1 MKLAVVGSINTDMTV
16 TAERIPLKGETLMG
30 DSLSYIPG
38 GKGANQAVAMAKL
51 GAEVEMFGCV
61 GNDDNGRRMLDNLNR
76 VGVKTEHIQVL
87 EGVPTGI
94 AMITVGES
102 DNTIIV
108 VPGANGK
115 VDKAY
120 VDGIKDEL
128 VKYDMVVLQHEIPL
142 ETVHYIAE
150 FCYENNIPVT
160 PRGAGTGLVG
170 SSVAIEHGIM
180 IDSSLMNHILELD
193 EENLTITVEPGVLLM
208 ELAAYVEDH
217 DFFYPPDPGEK
228 SATIGGNISTNAGG
242 MRAVK
247 YGVTRDYVRGLEVVL
262 PNGKI
267 VEFGGKVVKN
277 SSGYSLKDLMIGSE
291 GTLGFITKAT
301 LKLLPLPKK
310 AISLLI
316 PFKTLKE
323 AIDTVPLII
332 KSKAIPTAIEFMQRE
347 VIIDAEEY
355 LGKKFPDSQSDAYLL
370 LKFDGNSTEEIEADY
385 DKVAKL
391 CLEAG
396 ALDVLISDTEE
407 REESIWKARGAFL
420 EAIKGSTTDMDEVDM
435 VVPRNKVNEMVEYLH
450 NLHNEVDIRIKSFG
464 HAGDGNLHSY
474 ILKDDLSQE
483 EFEKRMAA
491 AMEKIYEKAA
501 QLGGKVS
508 GEHGIGFAKK
518 PYLRESLDPE
528 TIELMSGIKKAFDPK
543 NILNP
548 HKVFQS

>member
-1 MKLAVVGSINTDMTV
+1 MPYPYKKMTQEDFDKIIEITDNERVWVGDEI
-16 TAERIPLKGETLMG
+16 
-30 DSLSYIPG
+30 
-38 GKGANQAVAMAKL
+38 AK
-51 GAEVEMFGCV
+51 E
-61 GNDDNGRRMLDNLNR
+61 
-76 VGVKTEHIQVL
+76 
-87 EGVPTGI
+87 
-94 AMITVGES
+94 
-102 DNTIIV
+102 
-108 VPGANGK
+108 
-115 VDKAY
+115 Y
-120 VDGIKDEL
+120 YKDEMPEYGVFPPEL
-128 VKYDMVVLQHEIPL
+128 YVEVLNKEEVSEIMKY
-142 ETVHYIAE
+142 A
-150 FCYENNIPVT
+150 YEQNIPVVC
-160 PRGAGTGLVG
+160 RGAGTGLAG
-170 SSVAIEHGIM
+170 GATCKYGGIM
-180 IDSSLMNHILELD
+180 LSVMRMNKIFPVDHK
-193 EENLTITVEPGVLLM
+193 NQTITAQSGALLIDIQ
-208 ELAAYVEDH
+208 AAAKEEGL
-217 DFFYPPDPGEK
+217 FYPPDPGEK

-483 EFEKRMAA
+483 EFEKRMAE

-528 TIELMSGIKKAFDPK
+528 TVELMSGIKKAFDPK

>member
-1 MKLAVVGSINTDMTV
+1 MSYKKFDEADLAV
-16 TAERIPLKGETLMG
+16 
-30 DSLSYIPG
+30 
-38 GKGANQAVAMAKL
+38 
-51 GAEVEMFGCV
+51 
-61 GNDDNGRRMLDNLNR
+61 
-76 VGVKTEHIQVL
+76 
-87 EGVPTGI
+87 
-94 AMITVGES
+94 
-102 DNTIIV
+102 
-108 VPGANGK
+108 
-115 VDKAY
+115 
-120 VDGIKDEL
+120 IKDIIDDPERVLYKDQINEEYSHDEL
-128 VKYDMVVLQHEIPL
+128 SGTSSYPDVVVKAVSAEEISQIMK
-142 ETVHYIAE
+142 YA
-150 FCYENNIPVT
+150 YNNNIPVT

-170 SSVAIEHGIM
+170 SCVAMEHGIM

-193 EENLTITVEPGVLLM
+193 EENLTVTVEPGVLLM
-208 ELAAYVEDH
+208 ELASYVEDH

-262 PNGKI
+262 PNGTI

-291 GTLGFITKAT
+291 GTLGFITKAI

-316 PFKTLKE
+316 PFPTLKQ

-332 KSKAIPTAIEFMQRE
+332 QSKVIPTAIEFMQRE

-370 LKFDGNSTEEIEADY
+370 LKFDGNSTEEIEAAY

-391 CLEAG
+391 CLEQG
-396 ALDVLISDTEE
+396 AIDVLISDTEE

-420 EAIKGSTTDMDEVDM
+420 EAIKGSTTYMDEVDM
-435 VVPRNKVNEMVEYLH
+435 VVPRNRVNEMVEYLH
-450 NLHNEVDIRIKSFG
+450 SLHTEVDIRIKTFG

-474 ILKDDLSQE
+474 ILRDDLSQE
-483 EFEKRMAA
+483 EFERRMEL
-491 AMEKIYEKAA
+491 AMEKIYQKAKE
-501 QLGGKVS
+501 LGGQVS

-518 PYLRESLDPE
+518 PYLRESLDE
-528 TIELMSGIKKAFDPK
+528 ANLALMAGIKKAFDPK

-548 HKVFQS
+548 HKVFQQ

>member
-1 MKLAVVGSINTDMTV
+1 MTQEDFDKIIEITDNERVWVGDEI
-16 TAERIPLKGETLMG
+16 
-30 DSLSYIPG
+30 
-38 GKGANQAVAMAKL
+38 AK
-51 GAEVEMFGCV
+51 E
-61 GNDDNGRRMLDNLNR
+61 
-76 VGVKTEHIQVL
+76 
-87 EGVPTGI
+87 
-94 AMITVGES
+94 
-102 DNTIIV
+102 
-108 VPGANGK
+108 
-115 VDKAY
+115 Y
-120 VDGIKDEL
+120 YKDEMPEYGVFPPEL
-128 VKYDMVVLQHEIPL
+128 YVEVLNKEEVSEIMKY
-142 ETVHYIAE
+142 A
-150 FCYENNIPVT
+150 YEQNIPVVC
-160 PRGAGTGLVG
+160 RGAGTGLAG
-170 SSVAIEHGIM
+170 GATCKYGGIM
-180 IDSSLMNHILELD
+180 LSVMRMNKIFPVDHK
-193 EENLTITVEPGVLLM
+193 NQTITAQPGALLIDIQV
-208 ELAAYVEDH
+208 AAKEEGL
-217 DFFYPPDPGEK
+217 FYPPDPGEK

-483 EFEKRMAA
+483 EFEKRMAE

-528 TIELMSGIKKAFDPK
+528 TVELMSGIKKAFDPK

>member
-1 MKLAVVGSINTDMTV
+1 MSYKKFDTADLKAIEEIITDP
-16 TAERIPLKGETLMG
+16 ERILYGENINEEY
-30 DSLSYIPG
+30 S
-38 GKGANQAVAMAKL
+38 
-51 GAEVEMFGCV
+51 
-61 GNDDNGRRMLDNLNR
+61 
-76 VGVKTEHIQVL
+76 H
-87 EGVPTGI
+87 
-94 AMITVGES
+94 
-102 DNTIIV
+102 
-108 VPGANGK
+108 
-115 VDKAY
+115 
-120 VDGIKDEL
+120 DEL
-128 VKYDMVVLQHEIPL
+128 SGTNSYPDVVVKAVSADEISKIMA
-142 ETVHYIAE
+142 YA
-150 FCYENNIPVT
+150 YEKNIPVT

-170 SSVAIEHGIM
+170 SSVAMEHGIM
-180 IDSSLMNHILELD
+180 VDSSLMNHILELD

-208 ELAAYVEDH
+208 ELSAYVEEH

-316 PFKTLKE
+316 PFPSLKQ

-332 KSKAIPTAIEFMQRE
+332 KSKAIPTAVEFMQRE

-370 LKFDGNSTEEIEADY
+370 LKFDGNSTEEIEQQY
-385 DKVAKL
+385 DRVAKL
-391 CLEAG
+391 CLEQG
-396 ALDVLISDTEE
+396 AIDVLISDTEE
-407 REESIWKARGAFL
+407 REDSIWKARGAFL
-420 EAIKGSTTDMDEVDM
+420 EAIKGSTTYMDEVDM
-435 VVPRNKVNEMVEYLH
+435 VVPRNKVNEMVDYLH

-474 ILKDDLSQE
+474 ILQDDLSQE
-483 EFEKRMAA
+483 EFEKRMGL
-491 AMEKIYEKAA
+491 AMDKIYQKAKE
-501 QLGGKVS
+501 LGGQVS
-508 GEHGIGFAKK
+508 GEHGIGYAKK
-518 PYLRESLDPE
+518 PYLKESLDPE
-528 TIELMSGIKKAFDPK
+528 TIALMNGVKHTFDPK

>member
-1 MKLAVVGSINTDMTV
+1 MGNYKKL
-16 TAERIPLKGETLMG
+16 
-30 DSLSYIPG
+30 DSADITYI
-38 GKGANQAVAMAKL
+38 K
-51 GAEVEMFGCV
+51 E
-61 GNDDNGRRMLDNLNR
+61 
-76 VGVKTEHIQVL
+76 
-87 EGVPTGI
+87 
-94 AMITVGES
+94 
-102 DNTIIV
+102 IV
-108 VPGANGK
+108 
-115 VDKAY
+115 
-120 VDGIKDEL
+120 KDEERVL
-128 VKYDMVVLQHEIPL
+128 TGDFINEEYSHDELGGTSSYPDVVVRAKSPEEIAAIMKY
-142 ETVHYIAE
+142 A
-150 FCYENNIPVT
+150 YENNIPVT

-396 ALDVLISDTEE
+396 AIDVLVADTPALKKDA
-407 REESIWKARGAFL
+407 WAVRGALL
-420 EAIKGSTTDMDEVDM
+420 EAIEADTVLLDECDV
-435 VVPRNKVNEMVEYLH
+435 VVPTNKIAEFLTYTKSLEAEADFRV
-450 NLHNEVDIRIKSFG
+450 KSFG
-464 HAGDGNLHSY
+464 HAGDGNLHIYACSN
-474 ILKDDLSQE
+474 DME
-483 EFEKRMAA
+483 EAEFKKQVAVFMDKVYA
-491 AMEKIYEKAA
+491 KATEF
-501 QLGGKVS
+501 GGMIS

>member
-1 MKLAVVGSINTDMTV
+1 MPEKQKINILWFTKDLRTRDSESLYKAMREDLPFLAVYVFDADFFAQKQLGFRKI
-16 TAERIPLKGETLMG
+16 
-30 DSLSYIPG
+30 
-38 GKGANQAVAMAKL
+38 GKYRAKFL
-51 GAEVEMFGCV
+51 
-61 GNDDNGRRMLDNLNR
+61 
-76 VGVKTEHIQVL
+76 L
-87 EGVPTGI
+87 E
-94 AMITVGES
+94 
-102 DNTIIV
+102 
-108 VPGANGK
+108 
-115 VDKAY
+115 
-120 VDGIKDEL
+120 
-128 VKYDMVVLQHEIPL
+128 
-142 ETVHYIAE
+142 
-150 FCYENNIPVT
+150 
-160 PRGAGTGLVG
+160 
-170 SSVAIEHGIM
+170 SV
-180 IDSSLMNHILELD
+180 
-193 EENLTITVEPGVLLM
+193 ENLKQN
-208 ELAAYVEDH
+208 LAKQKIH
-217 DFFYPPDPGEK
+217 F
-228 SATIGGNISTNAGG
+228 S
-242 MRAVK
+242 VK
-247 YGVTRDYVRGLEVVL
+247 YGKTEDVFKEISEKFEIVKIFCQDEWTKEEVDL
-262 PNGKI
+262 QAKI
-267 VEFGGKVVKN
+267 E
-277 SSGYSLKDLMIGSE
+277 
-291 GTLGFITKAT
+291 
-301 LKLLPLPKK
+301 
-310 AISLLI
+310 
-316 PFKTLKE
+316 
-323 AIDTVPLII
+323 
-332 KSKAIPTAIEFMQRE
+332 KAIPTAIEFMQRE

-518 PYLRESLDPE
+518 PYLRESLDLE

>member
-1 MKLAVVGSINTDMTV
+1 MPYPYKKMTQEDFDKIIEITDNERVWVGDEI
-16 TAERIPLKGETLMG
+16 
-30 DSLSYIPG
+30 
-38 GKGANQAVAMAKL
+38 AK
-51 GAEVEMFGCV
+51 E
-61 GNDDNGRRMLDNLNR
+61 
-76 VGVKTEHIQVL
+76 
-87 EGVPTGI
+87 
-94 AMITVGES
+94 
-102 DNTIIV
+102 
-108 VPGANGK
+108 
-115 VDKAY
+115 Y
-120 VDGIKDEL
+120 YKDEMPEYGVFPPEL
-128 VKYDMVVLQHEIPL
+128 YVEVLNKEEVSEIMKY
-142 ETVHYIAE
+142 A
-150 FCYENNIPVT
+150 YEQNIPVVC
-160 PRGAGTGLVG
+160 RGAGTGLAG
-170 SSVAIEHGIM
+170 GATCKYGGIM
-180 IDSSLMNHILELD
+180 LSVMRMNKIFPVDHK
-193 EENLTITVEPGVLLM
+193 NQTITAQPGALLIDIQ
-208 ELAAYVEDH
+208 AAAKEEGL
-217 DFFYPPDPGEK
+217 FYPPDPGEK

-508 GEHGIGFAKK
+508 GEHGIGNGRLDFLEEFAG
-518 PYLRESLDPE
+518 PRM
-528 TIELMSGIKKAFDPK
+528 IELYKSIKRAFDDK
-543 NILNP
+543 LILNP
-548 HKVFQS
+548 GKMIKIDEN